1 MPDKEA
7 VRGCACS
14 SCEFMLRCLAW
25 WCTFHLYRFAAF
37 LHNFERLAG
46 LKCSI
51 VQCRVQPDGSYL
63 TILTT
68 TSSMGQHIRVWNGFG
83 SMYRVSGIQSPR
95 TPWDRP
101 RRTQPPIGNGARSIT
116 LKCIGRGKLR
126 VALPLTLFHNRYPMQ
141 PSILGTWYYRDWI
154 TRGYQRLGR
163 PRPSI
168 ARPVY
173 PSSVPDLMYA
183 GLTPSSASSNSHD
196 D

>member
-1 MPDKEA
+1 MLA
-7 VRGCACS
+7 LHVS
-14 SCEFMLRCLAW
+14 SCCVVLLGGVYSV
-25 WCTFHLYRFAAF
+25 YRFAAF
-37 LHNFERLAG
+37 LHNFARLAG

-51 VQCRVQPDGSYL
+51 AQCRVQPDGSYL
-63 TILTT
+63 AILTT

-116 LKCIGRGKLR
+116 LKCIGRGKVR

-141 PSILGTWYYRDWI
+141 PSK
-154 TRGYQRLGR
+154 LGR

-168 ARPVY
+168 ARPVC

-183 GLTPSSASSNSHD
+183 GLTSSSASSNSHD

>member
-25 WCTFHLYRFAAF
+25 WCAFHLYRFAAF
-37 LHNFERLAG
+37 LHNLERLAG

-51 VQCRVQPDGSYL
+51 VQCRVQPDGFYL
-63 TILTT
+63 IILTT

-83 SMYRVSGIQSPR
+83 SMYRASGIQSPR
-95 TPWDRP
+95 TPWDHP
-101 RRTQPPIGNGARSIT
+101 RRIQPFIGNGARSIT
-116 LKCIGRGKLR
+116 LKCIGRGKVR
-126 VALPLTLFHNRYPMQ
+126 MALPRHFFTTGPVSYAIFY
-141 PSILGTWYYRDWI
+141 TWYYRDWI

-183 GLTPSSASSNSHD
+183 GLTSSSASSNSHD
-196 D
+196 N